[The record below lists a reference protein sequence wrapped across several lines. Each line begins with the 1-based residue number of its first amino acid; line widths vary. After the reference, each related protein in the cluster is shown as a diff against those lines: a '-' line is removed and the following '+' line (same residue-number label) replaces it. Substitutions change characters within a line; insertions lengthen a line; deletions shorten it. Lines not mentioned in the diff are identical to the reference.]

1 MRIVSWNLNHRAARR
16 AIPPWVSESLA
27 SVHPDVAI
35 LTEYVPGPDHGRF
48 CADLIASGLRFIST
62 SDYVRGN
69 NSVLIATSEPH
80 SPGSIK
86 APAIYE
92 SVPPNALHVELTT
105 SHVHVL
111 GIRIPDFSK
120 PEFRHLKRPTWEW
133 LLGAAAELRQGH
145 AVIAGDL
152 NTALGDR
159 AATCG
164 DCLEQLAASWT
175 HAIPPDGSSWF
186 SSKGGTG
193 RRIDHAFTSPSLHL
207 ACARY
212 DWTFRERSPDAAK
225 GSLGSPDHA
234 MLIVDL
240 DP

>member
-16 AIPPWVSESLA
+16 AIPDWVADSLA
-27 SVHPDVAI
+27 AVRPDVAI
-35 LTEYVPGPDHGRF
+35 LTEYVPGPDHDRF
-48 CADLIASGLRFIST
+48 RADLIASGLRFVST
-62 SDYVRGN
+62 SEFVRGN
-69 NSVLIATSEPH
+69 NSVLIATTEPH
-80 SPGSIK
+80 SLGSIK

-92 SVPPNALHVELTT
+92 SVPPNVLHVELTT
-105 SHVHVL
+105 SRVSVL

-133 LLGAAAELRQGH
+133 LLSAAAELRQGH

-175 HAIPPDGSSWF
+175 HAIPADGSSWF
-186 SSKGGTG
+186 SSRGGAG
-193 RRIDHAFTSPSLHL
+193 RRIDHAFTSPSLRL
-207 ACARY
+207 AGARY
-212 DWTFRERSPDAAK
+212 DWTFRERTTEAAK
-225 GSLGSPDHA
+225 GNLGSPDHA

-240 DP
+240 HL